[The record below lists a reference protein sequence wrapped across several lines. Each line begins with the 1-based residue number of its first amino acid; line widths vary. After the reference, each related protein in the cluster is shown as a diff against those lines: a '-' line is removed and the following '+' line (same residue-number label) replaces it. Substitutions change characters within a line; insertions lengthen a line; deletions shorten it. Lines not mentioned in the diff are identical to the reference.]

1 MSAATGSIGG
11 VLVLLLLLVLLE
23 PEPLGHAV
31 LDKAL
36 GVLLLLCLLL
46 KLFADKIVLLDLPAR
61 ELLGFLSGAHL
72 LETLLHHLVHDAEV
86 HSVVSRG

>member
-1 MSAATGSIGG
+1 MSATSGSIVG
-11 VLVLLLLLVLLE
+11 VLVLLLLVLLE

-46 KLFADKIVLLDLPAR
+46 ELLADEIVLLDLPAR
-61 ELLGFLSGAHL
+61 
-72 LETLLHHLVHDAEV
+72 
-86 HSVVSRG
+86 